1 MERVKQVSFIAVMV
15 VMLMGLAACG
25 DDDEIGSK
33 ASLIGVLW
41 QRDSSTYW
49 EKQDEKIIHDNET
62 TYDPNNP
69 IGAERL
75 IFYEDGKCDF
85 RMYNG
90 SWWETNW
97 GTWTM
102 KSNKIYFDDGDW
114 TSTIKTLNKNT
125 LILETHEKEV
135 YSGTTYEYYSLE
147 TYHRV
152 IDEEE

>member
-33 ASLIGVLW
+33 ASLIGVW
-41 QRDSSTYW
+41 QEDCEIYW
-49 EKQDEKIIHDNET
+49 EKQDGKITEEYEE

-69 IGAERL
+69 IGAFRYT
-75 IFYEDGKCDF
+75 FYEDG
-85 RMYNG
+85 RYNNQEYYG
-90 SWWETNW
+90 SWDNCW